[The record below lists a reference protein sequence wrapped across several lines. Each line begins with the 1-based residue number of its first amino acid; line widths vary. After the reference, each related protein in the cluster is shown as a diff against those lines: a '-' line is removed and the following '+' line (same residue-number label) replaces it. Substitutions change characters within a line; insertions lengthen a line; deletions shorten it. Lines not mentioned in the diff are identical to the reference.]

1 MKTFALLALAL
12 LNTTSVFAASQS
24 CSVGM
29 SQEPVV
35 IRVGKDEFR
44 IAFGLNGE
52 QCATAGCNGT
62 IAYSAAWKTDDGLA
76 RSEQKHLNFTIPDG
90 AKRSLVV
97 DRHYFDTS
105 EGKHTTDV
113 TTVKVDSVT
122 CESSDARATA
132 AR

>member
-1 MKTFALLALAL
+1 MKTLALLALAL
-12 LNTTSVFAASQS
+12 LPTVSVFAASES
-24 CSVGM
+24 CSVSL
-29 SQEPVV
+29 SQDPVV

-52 QCATAGCNGT
+52 QCASNGCNGT
-62 IAYSAAWKTDDGLA
+62 IDYSAAWKTDDGVA
-76 RSEQKHLNFTIPDG
+76 RSEQKHLSYSIPDG

-113 TTVKVDSVT
+113 TKVSVDSVS
-122 CESSDARATA
+122 CEASTARATA